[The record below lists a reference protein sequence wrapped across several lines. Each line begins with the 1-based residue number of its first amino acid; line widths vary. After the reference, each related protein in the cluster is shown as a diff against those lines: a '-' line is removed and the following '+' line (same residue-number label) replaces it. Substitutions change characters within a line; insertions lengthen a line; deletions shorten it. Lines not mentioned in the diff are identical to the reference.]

1 MFQQPS
7 KRRQVIRRA
16 VTYTFMVSVVLLLS
30 AALVL
35 LLLGYRFNSQ
45 SGTLVQ
51 GGLVQFISQP
61 SGARVTVGAA
71 QLANTTRSKI
81 TLNPGSYDVT
91 MTLDGYRTWKKR
103 VTVKAGTVLW
113 LNSAQFVPS
122 NPQTKSVKAYASLS
136 SMSVRPG
143 GQYAA
148 LLTNSATPEIDV
160 AKITGD
166 TPEITTLTLPSSL
179 YTAATSSHVFSL
191 GEWSSDDQYVL
202 MKHTYDDHIE
212 WIAVDRTDVT
222 KSRLIPTGKD
232 SYPADV
238 IYNPRSSDH
247 VLVRSSSGIVSDV
260 NLSDGS
266 STTLPLSGVQTMDAW
281 GSNLFYTSVDSDGK
295 TVSTGYLTLGSS
307 APRVVQSYDVSQSV
321 HFSGGQYFGSYYFA
335 TSVGKQTTVTSLTSL
350 PDSASTDPLQSEVLH
365 VIASPHEVSDV
376 DFKSGGRFVTVTT
389 GVSQAVYDIELDT
402 ESIVPIVGLTQPLT
416 SPLEWLDEYHFW
428 SDSNGSMRQYE
439 FDGSNQTD
447 IVKVAPGFKAVYS
460 QDDKYLYTIGK
471 TSDGYQLQQT
481 KMIIK

>member
-1 MFQQPS
+1 M
-7 KRRQVIRRA
+7 
-16 VTYTFMVSVVLLLS
+16 TYTFMVLVVLLLTV
-30 AALVL
+30 ALVL

-61 SGARVTVGAA
+61 SGARVTVGSA

-91 MTLDGYRTWKKR
+91 MTLDGYQPWKKR
-103 VTVKAGTVLW
+103 ATVKAGAVLW
-113 LNSAQFVPS
+113 LNSAHFVPLK
-122 NPQTKSVKAYASLS
+122 PQTKSIKSYLSLS

-143 GQYAA
+143 GQYVALVENTAA
-148 LLTNSATPEIDV
+148 PEVDV

-166 TPEITTLTLPSSL
+166 TPEITKLTLPTSL
-179 YTAATSSHVFSL
+179 YTAATSTHAFSL

-202 MKHTYDDHIE
+202 VKHMYDDHVE

-222 KSRLIPTGKD
+222 KSRLIPGTKD
-232 SYPADV
+232 SYPVEV
-238 IYNPRSSDH
+238 IYDPRNSDH
-247 VLVRSSSGIVSDV
+247 VLVRSNTGTVSDV
-260 NLSDGS
+260 NLSDGTS
-266 STTLPLSGVQTMDAW
+266 AALPVSGVQTMDAW
-281 GSNLFYTSVDSDGK
+281 GSNVFYTAIDSDGK
-295 TVSTGYLTLGSS
+295 TTSTAYLTLGSA
-307 APRVVQSYDVSQSV
+307 APRVIQSYDMSQPV

-335 TSVGKQTTVTSLTSL
+335 TSVGKQTTITSLTNL

-365 VIASPHEVSDV
+365 VVAAPSNVGDV
-376 DFKSGGRFVTVTT
+376 DFKSGGRFVTITT
-389 GVSQAVYDIELDT
+389 GVSQVVYDIELDT
-402 ESIVPIVGLTQPLT
+402 ESTVPIVGLTQPLAT
-416 SPLEWLDEYHFW
+416 PLEWLDEYHFW

>member
-7 KRRQVIRRA
+7 KRQQTLKRA
-16 VTYTFMVSVVLLLS
+16 VTYTFMVMVVLLLS

-61 SGARVTVGAA
+61 SGARVTVGSA

-81 TLNPGSYDVT
+81 TLNPGPYEVS
-91 MTLDGYRTWKKR
+91 MALDGYQTWKKH
-103 VTVKAGTVLW
+103 VTVKAGAVLW
-113 LNSAQFVPS
+113 LNSARFVPS
-122 NPQTKSVKAYASLS
+122 DPQTKSVKSMSALS

-143 GQYAA
+143 GQYVA
-148 LLTNSATPEIDV
+148 LLENASQAEVDV

-166 TPEITTLTLPSSL
+166 TPEIIKLTLPSSL
-179 YTAATSSHVFSL
+179 YTAATSAHSFSL

-202 MKHTYDDHIE
+202 VKHAYDDHVE
-212 WIAVDRTDVT
+212 WIALDRTDVT
-222 KSRLIPTGKD
+222 KSRLIPGTKD
-232 SYPADV
+232 AYPVQV
-238 IYNPRSSDH
+238 IYSPRNSDH
-247 VLVRSSSGIVSDV
+247 VLVRSSNGAVNDM

-266 STTLPLSGVQTMDAW
+266 SVTLPLAGVQTMDAW
-281 GSNLFYTSVDSDGK
+281 GSNLFYTALASDGK
-295 TVSTGYLTLGSS
+295 TINTGYLTLGSS
-307 APRVVQSYDVSQSV
+307 GARVVQSYDVSLPV

-335 TSVGKQTTVTSLTSL
+335 TSVGKQTTVSSLTNL
-350 PDSASTDPLQSEVLH
+350 PDSGSADPLQLESLH
-365 VIASPHEVSDV
+365 VIASPTDVVDV

-389 GVSQAVYDIELDT
+389 GVSQIVYDIELDL
-402 ESIVPIVGLTQPLT
+402 ESSVPIVGLTQPLAA
-416 SPLEWLDEYHFW
+416 PLDWLDEYHFW

-439 FDGSNQTD
+439 FDGTNQTD

-460 QDDKYLYTIGK
+460 PDDKYLYTIGK
-471 TSDGYQLQQT
+471 TDDGYQLQQT